1 MPEEKRDS
9 AFKPLGATTFLA
21 PVPAVMVSCRGTQ
34 PPYDK
39 DNIITVAWAGT
50 ICSDPPMLS
59 ISVRKSRFSH
69 EQLMQSRCFYVNLV
83 SQALCEATDFCGVK
97 SGRDLDKFAAC
108 SLTPV
113 CLPALADAPA
123 IQQAPI
129 CLACR
134 VQSVQELGS
143 HDLFLARILEVYV
156 KEDLFGE
163 KGELHMERAQLCA
176 YSHGEYYALGRV
188 LGFFGYS
195 VASDEVLARRLPQ
208 ARGSRRKG

>member
-1 MPEEKRDS
+1 
-9 AFKPLGATTFLA
+9 
-21 PVPAVMVSCRGTQ
+21 MVSCRGTQ

-113 CLPALADAPA
+113 CLPALTDAPA

>member
-1 MPEEKRDS
+1 MPEESRAS

-34 PPYDK
+34 PPHDK

-50 ICSDPPMLS
+50 VCSAPPMLS

-83 SQALCEATDFCGVK
+83 SQELCKATDFCGVK

-113 CLPALADAPA
+113 RLPALADAPA
-123 IQQAPI
+123 IAQSPI

-134 VQSVQELGS
+134 VESVQELGS

-156 KEDLFGE
+156 QEGLIGE
-163 KGELHMERAQLCA
+163 KGEVCMERARLCA

-195 VASDEVLARRLPQ
+195 VASDAALKRRMPKKNQ
-208 ARGSRRKG
+208 PKRKG